1 MQLASRH
8 VRRTLAAAV
17 AAGTF
22 LAGTQTAWA
31 DHNPGHASGCSAA
44 VCQYVEQVPTSSG
57 SQVAGVA
64 SGKKAKKLPK
74 AVETKLQTEAGKDA
88 AVLQEVATAS
98 EYGAPQEELKLGP
111 AEKRRLK
118 EAEKTIKREEDVDLG
133 GAVSAPVN
141 VLTEGSDAR
150 LLGLVIVMALI
161 ALTTLTAAAYRQRT
175 FRRAARR

>member
-1 MQLASRH
+1 MQVPRRH
-8 VRRTLAAAV
+8 IRRAFAAAV

-22 LAGTQTAWA
+22 LAGTQAAWA

-57 SQVAGVA
+57 SQVAGVG

-74 AVETKLQTEAGKDA
+74 AVESELQREAGEDA

-98 EYGAPQEELKLGP
+98 EYGAPQEELQLGP

-118 EAEKTIKREEDVDLG
+118 EAEETIKSEDVVDLG
-133 GAVSAPVN
+133 GAVSAPVS
-141 VLTEGSDAR
+141 VLTDGSDAR
-150 LLGLVIVMALI
+150 LVGLVIVMALI
-161 ALTTLTAAAYRQRT
+161 ALATLAAAAYRQRT
-175 FRRAARR
+175 FRRPVRR